1 MNFESPQGLSFGLA
15 GTFSVKQDRIATQF
29 KKFGVKRE
37 KDVKKCDFIIA
48 NTDALNNK
56 FVNDAR
62 AANLPVLNEDWIE
75 SVLEGQA
82 WIVPDATHF
91 HFEPGSPS
99 APEASEEKRK
109 QEEEKRKQDEEERK
123 QDEEKRKQDE
133 EKRKQ
138 DEDEEKRKRDEEKRK
153 QEDEEK
159 RKQDEEKRKQ
169 DEEKRK
175 QDEEKRKKDEEK
187 RRQDGGQDGGRGSQ
201 RQEGGGDPPPDKDGH
216 QTEDENESPD
226 EESPDPD
233 EESPDPDEESPEPE
247 GDKSKGQHEGK
258 RKPTGQAPPILKP
271 AWGGRTVEGAR
282 AHWYNSSRAQNELV
296 VAVHPADEHKPEHQQ
311 RKNYVLNIDFVVR
324 HFLFVSDPQTE
335 FPAHNIPAKTKRNLR
350 ASWLLPRKDQGAQ
363 GQAYIDKRGHVLSV
377 TGDAILRGHKM
388 DDFDWW
394 GTATDGRVCYN
405 AGILPGETEPQVWAR
420 TTQKKIWKHIDAEI
434 DAIRQVFGQP
444 ALAEESVRRR
454 TGDGKSRILENLVEG
469 ERWLKEED
477 DD

>member
-1 MNFESPQGLSFGLA
+1 MDFESPQGLSFGLA

-48 NTDALNNK
+48 NTDALSNK

-109 QEEEKRKQDEEERK
+109 Q
-123 QDEEKRKQDE
+123 DEEKRKQN
-133 EKRKQ
+133 
-138 DEDEEKRKRDEEKRK
+138 
-153 QEDEEK
+153 EDEEK

-169 DEEKRK
+169 
-175 QDEEKRKKDEEK
+175 
-187 RRQDGGQDGGRGSQ
+187 
-201 RQEGGGDPPPDKDGH
+201 GGGDPPPDKDGH

-282 AHWYNSSRAQNELV
+282 AHWYNCSRAQNELV

-335 FPAHNIPAKTKRNLR
+335 FPAHHIPAKTKRNLR

-405 AGILPGETEPQVWAR
+405 PGILPGETEPQVWAR

>member
-1 MNFESPQGLSFGLA
+1 MS
-15 GTFSVKQDRIATQF
+15 
-29 KKFGVKRE
+29 
-37 KDVKKCDFIIA
+37 
-48 NTDALNNK
+48 NK

-109 QEEEKRKQDEEERK
+109 QD
-123 QDEEKRKQDE
+123 
-133 EKRKQ
+133 
-138 DEDEEKRKRDEEKRK
+138 
-153 QEDEEK
+153 EDEEK

-169 DEEKRK
+169 DEERRK
-175 QDEEKRKKDEEK
+175 Q
-187 RRQDGGQDGGRGSQ
+187 
-201 RQEGGGDPPPDKDGH
+201 GGGDPPPDKDGH
-216 QTEDENESPD
+216 QTEDENES
-226 EESPDPD
+226 PD

-454 TGDGKSRILENLVEG
+454 TGDGKSRILENLAEC

>member
-138 DEDEEKRKRDEEKRK
+138 DEDEENRK
-153 QEDEEK
+153 QDKK

-175 QDEEKRKKDEEK
+175 QDEERRK
-187 RRQDGGQDGGRGSQ
+187 Q
-201 RQEGGGDPPPDKDGH
+201 GGGDPPPDKDGH
-216 QTEDENESPD
+216 QTEDENES
-226 EESPDPD
+226 PD

-335 FPAHNIPAKTKRNLR
+335 FPAHHIPAKTKRNLR

-454 TGDGKSRILENLVEG
+454 TGDGKSRILENLAEC